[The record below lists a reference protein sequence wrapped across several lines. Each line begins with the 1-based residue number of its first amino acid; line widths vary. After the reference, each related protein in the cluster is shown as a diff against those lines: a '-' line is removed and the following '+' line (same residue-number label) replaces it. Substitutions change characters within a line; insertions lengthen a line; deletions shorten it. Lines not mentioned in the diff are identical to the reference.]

1 MPIKFVKL
9 ILPAL
14 LISLFL
20 ISCNEEEVTE
30 PTEENLLL
38 NTSFEENGVASAE
51 GWKLPQSSEFSTDVP
66 PNGGSFSLKLQ
77 AGSPP
82 EYAYIT
88 VPVKTQ
94 YTINR
99 LKFWSKSTGVTSDIY
114 GEASLSLVRNGTELE
129 SRNIQI
135 DAITWT
141 TFSIQDTFDVA
152 EGDSFIVKFSGGFTQ
167 LLSADA
173 YFDLVQLQGIK

>member
-1 MPIKFVKL
+1 MTSR
-9 ILPAL
+9 ILKIIL
-14 LISLFL
+14 SVLFILFL
-20 ISCNEEEVTE
+20 NVSCNEEEVTE

-51 GWKLPQSSEFSTDVP
+51 GWKLPQGSEFSTDVP
-66 PNGGSFSLKLQ
+66 TNGGNFSLKLH
-77 AGSPP
+77 ANSPP

-99 LKFWSKSTGVTSDIY
+99 LKFWSKSTGVSSDIY
-114 GEASLSLVRNGTELE
+114 GEASLSLIRNGVELK
-129 SRNIQI
+129 SRSIQV
-135 DAITWT
+135 DVITWA
-141 TFSIQDTFDVA
+141 TFSIQDTFEVA
-152 EGDSFIVKFSGGFTQ
+152 EGDSFKVQFSGGMTQ
-167 LLSADA
+167 LFSADA

>member
-1 MPIKFVKL
+1 MASKIFKI

-14 LISLFL
+14 LIFLF
-20 ISCNEEEVTE
+20 SCNEEEVTE
-30 PTEENLLL
+30 PTAENLLL
-38 NTSFEENGVASAE
+38 STSFEENGVAYAE
-51 GWKLPQSSEFSTDVP
+51 GWKLPQGSEFSTDVP
-66 PNGGSFSLKLQ
+66 PNGGSFALKLQ
-77 AGSPP
+77 ANSPP

-99 LKFWSKSTGVTSDIY
+99 LKFWSKSTGVSSDIY
-114 GEASLSLVRNGTELE
+114 GEASLTLLRNGAELK
-129 SRNIQI
+129 SRSIQI
-135 DAITWT
+135 DVITWT

-152 EGDSFIVKFSGGFTQ
+152 EGDSFKVQFSGGITQ
-167 LLSADA
+167 LFSANA

>member
-1 MPIKFVKL
+1 MTTKIFKIIFSTMF
-9 ILPAL
+9 AL
-14 LISLFL
+14 LFL

-51 GWKLPQSSEFSTDVP
+51 GWKLPQGSEFSTDVP
-66 PNGGSFSLKLQ
+66 PNGGSFSLKLM
-77 AGSPP
+77 ANSPP

-88 VPVKTQ
+88 VPVKTN

-99 LKFWSKSTGVTSDIY
+99 LKFWSKSTGVSSDIY
-114 GEASLSLVRNGTELE
+114 GEASLTLLRNGAELK
-129 SRNIQI
+129 SRSIQI
-135 DAITWT
+135 DVITWA
-141 TFSIQDTFDVA
+141 TFSIQDTFEVA
-152 EGDSFIVKFSGGFTQ
+152 EGDSFKVQFSGGITQ
-167 LLSADA
+167 LFSADA

>member
-1 MPIKFVKL
+1 MAAKNIKI
-9 ILPAL
+9 ILLAL

-20 ISCNEEEVTE
+20 FSCNEDEVTE
-30 PTEENLLL
+30 PTAENLLL

-66 PNGGSFSLKLQ
+66 PNGGSFSLKLI
-77 AGSPP
+77 ANSPP

-88 VPVKTQ
+88 VPVKTN

-99 LKFWSKSTGVTSDIY
+99 LKFWSKSTSVTSNIY
-114 GEASLSLVRNGTELE
+114 GEASLTLLRNGAELK
-129 SRNIQI
+129 SRSIQI
-135 DAITWT
+135 DVITWT

-152 EGDSFIVKFSGGFTQ
+152 EGDSFKVQLSGGFTQ
-167 LLSADA
+167 LLPGEA